1 MSDVVY
7 KYPVELTDE
16 FSVTLPRFCQIL
28 TVQTQLTPQGIEK
41 PFMWIKHTLNT
52 TKIVQRRFR
61 LAGTGHTIDEPKSPN
76 GQMTGDVSS
85 PARWQY
91 VGSFQ
96 LEGGRLVF
104 HLFVESDPM
113 GLP

>member
-16 FSVTLPRFCQIL
+16 FSVMLPRVSQIL
-28 TVQTQLTPQGIEK
+28 TVQVQLDEAGREK
-41 PFMWIKHTLNT
+41 PFMWVKHALNT
-52 TKIVQRRFR
+52 TKIVSRRFR
-61 LAGTGHTIDEPKSPN
+61 LAGTGHPIDEPKSPN
-76 GQMTGDVSS
+76 ETS
-85 PARWQY
+85 PVIWPTRWQY

-96 LEGGRLVF
+96 LEGGKLVF
-104 HLFVESDPM
+104 HLFVESDPR

>member
-28 TVQTQLTPQGIEK
+28 TVQTQLVEGREK
-41 PFMWIKHTLNT
+41 PFMWVKHTLNT
-52 TKIVQRRFR
+52 TKIIQRRFR
-61 LAGTGHTIDEPKSPN
+61 LAGTGHPIDEPKSPN
-76 GQMTGDVSS
+76 GQMTGDVNG
-85 PARWQY
+85 PAKWQY
-91 VGSFQ
+91 IDSFQ
-96 LEGGRLVF
+96 LEGGMLVF

-113 GLP
+113 GL

>member
-16 FSVTLPRFCQIL
+16 FSVTLPRVSHIL
-28 TVQTQLTPQGIEK
+28 TVQVQDGK

-61 LAGTGHTIDEPKSPN
+61 LAGTGHPIDEPKSPN
-76 GQMTGDVSS
+76 GQMTGSLS
-85 PARWQY
+85 GPAHWWY
-91 VGSFQ
+91 IGSFQ

-104 HLFVESDPM
+104 HLFVESDPI
-113 GLP
+113 